1 VSDPQYVVRAIKF
14 KAIDESGFDFAGSDE
29 PYWVFSARD
38 PSGKVHT
45 TRSKEF
51 KDVDSGDQRKFD
63 TDNGQN
69 VVWPRKGASSG
80 GSGSIALSVQLWE
93 ADQGDPDAIARNTQK
108 AFELGGQAPV
118 IGEWIRRVP
127 KVVTDQ
133 IADFVGDD
141 LMGSR
146 TLHLPAARL
155 ARQLPRP
162 GAKMTQTFRFGG
174 KSGDLPFEVA
184 GGPDYELTVEIARVS

>member
-1 VSDPQYVVRAIKF
+1 
-14 KAIDESGFDFAGSDE
+14 
-29 PYWVFSARD
+29 
-38 PSGKVHT
+38 
-45 TRSKEF
+45 
-51 KDVDSGDQRKFD
+51 
-63 TDNGQN
+63 
-69 VVWPRKGASSG
+69 
-80 GSGSIALSVQLWE
+80 
-93 ADQGDPDAIARNTQK
+93 
-108 AFELGGQAPV
+108 V

-127 KVVTDQ
+127 KVVSDQ